1 MTMAKT
7 AKTTTKSSKSSK
19 SNPLYSIYGARESK
33 SGERINISILTG
45 RDDNIKWGTISLPKD
60 GGRNVKIKKITD
72 IDVTIVIPRV
82 DIDSEE
88 TEEEEDDE
96 D

>member
-1 MTMAKT
+1 MTMAKS
-7 AKTTTKSSKSSK
+7 AKKTQKSSK

-72 IDVTIVIPRV
+72 IDVTITIPRV
-82 DIDSEE
+82 DVDSEGE
-88 TEEEEDDE
+88 EEEEDDE